1 VKIIVDGFGG
11 DNAPLEILKGAA
23 DAVAEYGVSVLMT
36 GDKEA
41 LRRCAKENDIALDG
55 IEIVHASDVLSME
68 DNPLMLMKEKKNSSI
83 AVAFDLLQSGQ
94 GNALVSAGNTGALV
108 VGGNLIIRTV
118 PGIKRAAIATVM
130 PTNKEPVMVLDSGAN
145 MVCSPESFVQF
156 GVMGSAYMN
165 RIMGVANPRVGL
177 ANIGTERI
185 KGTKLQTE
193 AYDLME
199 TSGLNFVGNAEVRDI
214 PFGFCDVV
222 VADGFTGN
230 VILKM
235 YEGVAG
241 ALMQNIKAVFMQ
253 NMLTKLSALLVKDG
267 LKGLKSK
274 MDYSEYGGAPLLGL
288 KKCVIKAHGSSDA
301 KSLKNAIRQATT
313 FVERDVIEEISQNL
327 PASRS

>member
-1 VKIIVDGFGG
+1 MKLIVDGFGG
-11 DNAPLEILKGAA
+11 DNAPLEILKGSA
-23 DAVAEYGVSVLMT
+23 DAVAEYGVSILMT
-36 GDKEA
+36 GDTEA
-41 LRRCAKENDIALDG
+41 LRRCAQENEIPMDG
-55 IEIVHASDVLSME
+55 IEFVHAPDVLSME

-83 AVAFDLLQSGQ
+83 AVAFDLLQKGE
-94 GNALVSAGNTGALV
+94 GHALISAGNTGALV
-108 VGGNLIIRTV
+108 VGGNLLIRTV

-145 MVCSPESFVQF
+145 MVCSPEALVQF

-193 AYDLME
+193 AYDLLE
-199 TSGLNFVGNAEVRDI
+199 VSGLHFIGNAEVRDI
-214 PFGFCDVV
+214 PYGFCDVV

-241 ALMQNIKAVFMQ
+241 ALMQNIKAVFKQ
-253 NMLTKLSALLVKDG
+253 NKLTMLSAMLVKNG
-267 LKGLKSK
+267 LQELKSK
-274 MDYSEYGGAPLLGL
+274 LDYSEYGGAPLLGL
-288 KKCVIKAHGSSDA
+288 RQCVIKAHGSSDA
-301 KSLKNAIRQATT
+301 NSFKNAIRQAKS
-313 FVERDVIEEISQNL
+313 FVDKNVIAEISQKLTVTN
-327 PASRS
+327 P